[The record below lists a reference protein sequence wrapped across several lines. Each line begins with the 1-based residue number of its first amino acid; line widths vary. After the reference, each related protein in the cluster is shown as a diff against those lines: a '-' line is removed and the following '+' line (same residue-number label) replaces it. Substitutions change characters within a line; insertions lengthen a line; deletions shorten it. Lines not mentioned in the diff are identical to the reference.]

1 MIRKAVLPVAGLGTR
16 MLPIT
21 KVVPKELLNIIDRP
35 TIEYVVNE
43 AIESGVSTLVFIIS
57 QGKGKIIDY
66 FDIDMNLRSFLKER
80 GKLDLLKKVEEVEDR
95 IKHLIEVRQ
104 KIPEGLGHAV
114 LMAERAVEKEPFAV
128 LLGDDLVD
136 ADPPCL
142 KQMIE
147 TYVELSAKIS
157 NHSIIAVEEV
167 PIEDVSKYGI
177 IDGERVAE
185 NLIKINKVIE
195 KPLPEEAPTN
205 FAIIGRYIFDP
216 TIFEYLKKIP
226 KVKGEYQLTDAIQLM
241 IDDGYPV
248 YAYLFEGKR
257 FDTGNKEG
265 FFKTI
270 LYYGIKDPQLKI
282 VLEKFIKEE
291 GIIED

>member
-1 MIRKAVLPVAGLGTR
+1 NK
-16 MLPIT
+16 
-21 KVVPKELLNIIDRP
+21 
-35 TIEYVVNE
+35 
-43 AIESGVSTLVFIIS
+43 
-57 QGKGKIIDY
+57 
-66 FDIDMNLRSFLKER
+66 
-80 GKLDLLKKVEEVEDR
+80 

-114 LMAERAVEKEPFAV
+114 LMAERAVEDEPFAV

-136 ADPPCL
+136 ANPPCL

-147 TYVELSAKIS
+147 TYVELSAKVKD
-157 NHSIIAVEEV
+157 HSIIAVEEV
-167 PIEDVSKYGI
+167 PVEDVSKYGI
-177 IDGERVAE
+177 IDGERIEE
-185 NLIKINKVIE
+185 NLIKIDKVIE

-205 FAIIGRYIFDP
+205 FAIIGRYIFSP
-216 TIFEYLKKIP
+216 VIFEYLKKIP

-248 YAYLFEGKR
+248 YAYLFDGKR

-270 LYYGIKDPQLKI
+270 LYYGCKDPKLRV
-282 VLEKFIKEE
+282 VLEKFVREE
-291 GIIED
+291 EICE